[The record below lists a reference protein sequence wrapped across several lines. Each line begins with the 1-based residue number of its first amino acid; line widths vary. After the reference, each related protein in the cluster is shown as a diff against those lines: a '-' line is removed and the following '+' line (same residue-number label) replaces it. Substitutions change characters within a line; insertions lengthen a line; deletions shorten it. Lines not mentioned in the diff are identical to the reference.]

1 MAARSSATSGAG
13 LGGAASAPT
22 PLQPVTARNGRLAT
36 VAASTAR
43 RDLSAVGPGATG
55 PPASVRG
62 CAVPAVAAPPARV
75 PAVAAPPARVPA
87 IAVPAVAPPPAAV
100 PAGTAPA
107 GPEPVVTDSSRPPAA
122 GTPRRHPSMSL
133 PVPLCWLAS
142 QPNQPRQDA
151 PGADGHDRVPD
162 PR

>member
-22 PLQPVTARNGRLAT
+22 LLQPVTASNGRLAT

-55 PPASVRG
+55 PQASVRG
-62 CAVPAVAAPPARV
+62 CAA
-75 PAVAAPPARVPA
+75 PA
-87 IAVPAVAPPPAAV
+87 IAAPAVAPPPAAV

-107 GPEPVVTDSSRPPAA
+107 GPESVFTDSSRPPAA
-122 GTPRRHPSMSL
+122 GSPRRYPSMSL
-133 PVPLCWLAS
+133 PVP
-142 QPNQPRQDA
+142 
-151 PGADGHDRVPD
+151 
-162 PR
+162 